1 MAAGATYTPIA
12 TTTISGTGT
21 STITFNSFSGYT
33 DLVLV
38 VNARELTSSD
48 GGLSILFNSDSGTNY
63 SITQILGDGTS
74 ATSARASNQTKLAT
88 YCMADPSS
96 SSFGLGIV
104 QIMNY
109 SNSTTYKTA
118 LQRTMTVNSS
128 NQAAATVAR
137 VGLWRNTAAIT
148 TISLSPTN
156 GNNFA
161 SGSSAT
167 LFGIAAA

>member
-1 MAAGATYTPIA
+1 MPSTYTPIA

-38 VNARELTSSD
+38 VNARELTSAD
-48 GGLSILFNSDSGTNY
+48 GGLSIRFNSDSGTNY
-63 SITQILGDGTS
+63 SITQLYGDGSS
-74 ATSARASNQTKLAT
+74 AVSSRTTNQTFLAT

-96 SSFGLGIV
+96 SSYGLGIV

-128 NQAAATVAR
+128 NQAATVLAR

-148 TISLSPTN
+148 TISLTATN

-167 LFGIAAA
+167 LYGIKAA